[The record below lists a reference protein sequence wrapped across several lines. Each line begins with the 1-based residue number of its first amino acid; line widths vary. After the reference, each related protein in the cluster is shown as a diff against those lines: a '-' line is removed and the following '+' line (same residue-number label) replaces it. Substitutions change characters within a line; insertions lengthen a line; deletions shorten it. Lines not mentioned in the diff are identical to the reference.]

1 MIYLYFCALQNLFF
15 ASVIMDLFVGVDLP
29 VEVCGSSLEF
39 AKLESCQG
47 RDDFSISDSK
57 KYSFGF
63 LLKLT

>member
-1 MIYLYFCALQNLFF
+1 M
-15 ASVIMDLFVGVDLP
+15 FVGVDLP

-63 LLKLT
+63 LLKLTWNIKYFNYTYLIERKLH